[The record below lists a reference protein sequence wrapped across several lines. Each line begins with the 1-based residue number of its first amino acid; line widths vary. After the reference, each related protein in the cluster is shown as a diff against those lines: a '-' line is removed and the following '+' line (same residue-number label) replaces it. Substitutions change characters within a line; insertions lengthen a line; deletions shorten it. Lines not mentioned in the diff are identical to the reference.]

1 MNEKEK
7 FYQKDWF
14 MYVMLIFITP
24 VGLLFLWKNQ
34 NLKTKTKWIIAVVF
48 SIWFIIVI
56 ATKEEINEAEGEKK
70 KKKEEK
76 KKKKKKKEKK
86 KKKKNK
92 KQEEKEKKEKK
103 KQKEKETEEKK
114 EREEKEAKKKK
125 EQEEKPE
132 YKIKEALNDVSLV
145 ESINVKGNFEEPLAI
160 QVEFLAKD
168 NLTKNM
174 AVSGIK
180 IALLDIV
187 YAIKELDYEVENLG
201 ISAKLPLVDKYGN
214 EENEYVIKS
223 AFEKETINKLSDDK
237 YMIDTDKLE
246 IIADDWW
253 VHPAISE

>member
-48 SIWFIIVI
+48 SIWFIIVM
-56 ATKEEINEAEGEKK
+56 ATQEEINEAEGEK
-70 KKKEEK
+70 EE
-76 KKKKKKKEKK
+76 
-86 KKKKNK
+86 
-92 KQEEKEKKEKK
+92 KQEEKETRENKEQEEKERKEKK
-103 KQKEKETEEKK
+103 EQEEKETEEKK
-114 EREEKEAKKKK
+114 E
-125 EQEEKPE
+125 QEEKHE
-132 YKIKEALNDVSLV
+132 YKNKEALNDVSLV
-145 ESINVKGNFEEPLAI
+145 ESINVKSNFEEPLAI

>member
-1 MNEKEK
+1 MKQKEK
-7 FYQKDWF
+7 RKKNKKRKKQERIKSKKRKKQKRR
-14 MYVMLIFITP
+14 
-24 VGLLFLWKNQ
+24 K
-34 NLKTKTKWIIAVVF
+34 
-48 SIWFIIVI
+48 S
-56 ATKEEINEAEGEKK
+56 
-70 KKKEEK
+70 K
-76 KKKKKKKEKK
+76 KKKKKKKWNIGVVFRIWFSIVMAKQEEINEGEGKK
-86 KKKKNK
+86 EE
-92 KQEEKEKKEKK
+92 KQEEKETRENKEQEEKETKEKK
-103 KQKEKETEEKK
+103 EQEEKETEEKK

>member
-1 MNEKEK
+1 MTTQEEK
-7 FYQKDWF
+7 
-14 MYVMLIFITP
+14 
-24 VGLLFLWKNQ
+24 N
-34 NLKTKTKWIIAVVF
+34 
-48 SIWFIIVI
+48 
-56 ATKEEINEAEGEKK
+56 EGEVEKDE
-70 KKKEEK
+70 KKEEK
-76 KKKKKKKEKK
+76 ETNENKEK
-86 KKKKNK
+86 
-92 KQEEKEKKEKK
+92 EEKEK
-103 KQKEKETEEKK
+103 EEKK

-253 VHPAISE
+253 IHPAISE

>member
-48 SIWFIIVI
+48 SIWFIIVM
-56 ATKEEINEAEGEKK
+56 ATQEEINEAEGEK
-70 KKKEEK
+70 EE
-76 KKKKKKKEKK
+76 
-86 KKKKNK
+86 
-92 KQEEKEKKEKK
+92 KQEEKETRENKE
-103 KQKEKETEEKK
+103 QEEKETKETEEKK
-114 EREEKEAKKKK
+114 EREQKEAKKKK
-125 EQEEKPE
+125 EQEEKTE

>member
-48 SIWFIIVI
+48 SIWFIIVM
-56 ATKEEINEAEGEKK
+56 ATQEEINEAEGEK
-70 KKKEEK
+70 EEK
-76 KKKKKKKEKK
+76 QEEKETRE
-86 KKKKNK
+86 NK
-92 KQEEKEKKEKK
+92 EQEEKEKKEKK
-103 KQKEKETEEKK
+103 EQEEKETEEKK

-174 AVSGIK
+174 AVSSIK

>member
-48 SIWFIIVI
+48 SIWFIIVM
-56 ATKEEINEAEGEKK
+56 ATQEEINEAEGEK
-70 KKKEEK
+70 EE
-76 KKKKKKKEKK
+76 
-86 KKKKNK
+86 
-92 KQEEKEKKEKK
+92 KQEEKETRENKEQEEKETKEKK
-103 KQKEKETEEKK
+103 EQEEKETEEKK

>member
-48 SIWFIIVI
+48 SIWFIIVM
-56 ATKEEINEAEGEKK
+56 ATQEEINEAEGEK
-70 KKKEEK
+70 EE
-76 KKKKKKKEKK
+76 
-86 KKKKNK
+86 
-92 KQEEKEKKEKK
+92 KQEEKETKEKK
-103 KQKEKETEEKK
+103 EQEEKETEEKK